1 MNRGAAGFD
10 RCYCLAE
17 VDIFAD
23 LVPGE
28 MHTLAA
34 GARMRTYAEGEL
46 LYAPES
52 LVEALFTLKRGRIR
66 VFRVTADGR
75 AFTAGIVNPGT
86 IFGEIALTGQPRY
99 DSYAEA
105 LDEVVVCVMS
115 RDHVRHQLLAD
126 PRIAARIAETL
137 GRRLLET
144 ERRLSDMAL
153 KSVHQRVAATLA
165 TFASDRLRYSVSA
178 PGVHVALTHDQLA
191 ALAGTRRATAA
202 KALGE
207 LANRGLIH
215 LARGEVIILDVAG
228 IAAEAGD

>member
-1 MNRGAAGFD
+1 
-10 RCYCLAE
+10 
-17 VDIFAD
+17 
-23 LVPGE
+23 
-28 MHTLAA
+28 
-34 GARMRTYAEGEL
+34 
-46 LYAPES
+46 
-52 LVEALFTLKRGRIR
+52 
-66 VFRVTADGR
+66 
-75 AFTAGIVNPGT
+75 
-86 IFGEIALTGQPRY
+86 
-99 DSYAEA
+99 
-105 LDEVVVCVMS
+105 MS

-202 KALGE
+202 KAVGE
-207 LANRGLIH
+207 LADRGLIH
-215 LARGEVIILDVAG
+215 LARGEVIILDVVG
-228 IAAEAGD
+228 LAAEAGD

>member
-1 MNRGAAGFD
+1 VNRSATGFD

-23 LVPGE
+23 LTPAE
-28 MHTLAA
+28 MDTLAA
-34 GARMRTYAEGEL
+34 GARMRTYAAGEL
-46 LYAPES
+46 LYSPQN
-52 LVEALFTLKRGRIR
+52 LVEVLFVLKRGWVR
-66 VFRVTADGR
+66 VFRITADGR
-75 AFTAGIVNPGT
+75 AFTTGIINPGT
-86 IFGEIALTGQPRY
+86 IFGEIVLTGQPRY

-105 LDEVVVCVMS
+105 PDGAVVCVMG
-115 RDHVRHQLLAD
+115 RDHVLHQLLAD
-126 PRIAARIAETL
+126 PRIAARIAGTL

-165 TFASDRLRYSVSA
+165 TFAGARLRDVPGA
-178 PGVHVALTHDQLA
+178 AGVHVAVTHDQLA

-207 LANRGLIH
+207 FADRGLIH
-215 LARGEVIILDVAG
+215 LARGEVTILDVPG